1 MADKEIQFKYNGKT
15 SNLFNGK
22 NFKESTETETNK
34 EICFDGVVTSGS
46 PITPY
51 TVEVERIRFE
61 TKQDYI
67 QLRDIVEASKSQGI
81 QITTKE
87 VIRPNNSPAFTIIT
101 NYFGCIL
108 DSKDFEMNPKEK
120 STENWKFTCESK
132 KEEVQ

>member
-22 NFKESTETETNK
+22 SFKESTETETSK
-34 EICFDGVVTSGS
+34 EICFDGVVASGS

-61 TKQDYI
+61 TKEDYI
-67 QLRDIVEASKSQGI
+67 QLRDIVEASKSVGV

-87 VIRPNNSPAFTIIT
+87 IIRPNNNPPFTIIT